1 MKVVYSILIALIT
14 MLAAPALFAEDCL
27 LCGSGSKNGC
37 QQCRGDRKS
46 CENKGCKVS
55 GTGSCSTAANVKICQ
70 ADKPTIDLTFYSPS
84 SQNKSVQL
92 R

>member
-1 MKVVYSILIALIT
+1 MKVVYSLMIAIISMVAT
-14 MLAAPALFAEDCL
+14 PTLFAEDCL

-46 CENKGCKVS
+46 CEAKGCKIS
-55 GTGSCSTAANVKICQ
+55 GTASCSTAANVKICQ
-70 ADKPTIDLTFYSPS
+70 LDKPPIDLTFYSPKTS
-84 SQNKSVQL
+84 SETLIL

>member
-1 MKVVYSILIALIT
+1 MKVIYSMLVVMIT
-14 MLAAPALFAEDCL
+14 MLASPALFAEDCL

-46 CENKGCKVS
+46 CEAKGCKIS
-55 GTGSCSTAANVKICQ
+55 GTASCSTAANVKICL
-70 ADKPTIDLTFYSPS
+70 AEKPMIDLTYFSPS
-84 SQNKSVQL
+84 VSSKSSQL

>member
-1 MKVVYSILIALIT
+1 MKVVYSLMIAIISMVAT
-14 MLAAPALFAEDCL
+14 PTLFAEDCL

-46 CENKGCKVS
+46 CEAKGCKIS
-55 GTGSCSTAANVKICQ
+55 GTASCSSAANVKICQ
-70 ADKPTIDLTFYSPS
+70 TEKPMVDLTYFSP
-84 SQNKSVQL
+84 KSNTETLQV